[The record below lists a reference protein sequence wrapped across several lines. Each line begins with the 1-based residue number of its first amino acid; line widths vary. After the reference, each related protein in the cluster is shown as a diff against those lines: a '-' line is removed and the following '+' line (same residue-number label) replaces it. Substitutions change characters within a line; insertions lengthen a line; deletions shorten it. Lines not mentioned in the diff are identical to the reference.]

1 MDEML
6 IFTQPK
12 IDVLKLNLIVFG
24 KTALISLNGCNS
36 LAANYNHYFC
46 ITSISKLS
54 RGKENEKVKE
64 KKWTFPR
71 LYGDKHNI
79 F

>member
-46 ITSISKLS
+46 ITSINKLS
-54 RGKENEKVKE
+54 GGKENKKVKE
-64 KKWTFPR
+64 KNWTFPR
-71 LYGDKHNI
+71 LYADKYNI
-79 F
+79 W